1 MNALLIKS
9 RTLLAT
15 VAAAGLFIFSTP
27 ATAFADDE
35 ARRAILELREQIR
48 QMTEQN
54 QQARLTLADRIE
66 SLQQEVANLRGQI
79 ERMRFELDVKDGRGL
94 GLNQNTPQVSNP
106 QEQAAFD
113 KAMNFFRAGQY
124 KEAAESFGTFINNY
138 PSSQLNADAQFY
150 RGSSLYA
157 SKNFGPAVT
166 ELQAMEQN
174 NPEHARAPDALL
186 IVAAAQI
193 EQNNMSGARD
203 TLQRIVDK
211 YPQSNAAQT
220 AQERLKLLQ

>member
-1 MNALLIKS
+1 MNVLIKS
-9 RTLLAT
+9 RTFLAT
-15 VAAAGLFIFSTP
+15 AAATSLLFFSTS
-27 ATAFADDE
+27 ASAFADDE

-54 QQARLTLADRIE
+54 QQARLQLADRIE
-66 SLQQEVANLRGQI
+66 TLQQEVANLRGQI
-79 ERMRFELDVKDGRGL
+79 ERMRFELDVKNGRGL
-94 GLNQNTPQVSNP
+94 GLNQDTPQGSNP

-113 KAMNFFRAGQY
+113 QAMNFFRAGQY
-124 KEAAESFGTFINNY
+124 KEAAESFGTFANNY
-138 PSSQLNADAQFY
+138 PNSQLNADARFY

-157 SKNFGPAVT
+157 SKSFGPAVT

-174 NPEHARAPDALL
+174 HPEHARAPDALL

-193 EQNNMSGARD
+193 EQNNLSGARD
-203 TLQRIVDK
+203 TLQRIVEK